1 MTENTILILTF
12 LSVLIVSVVVV
23 RLISARAAVA
33 RRIRETG
40 EDDKEEP
47 ELIPDD
53 VRGLPISEAE
63 LVRNYFRVIRS
74 DKDPN
79 SVNNR
84 LIRAGFFSGRAPM
97 IFHTLRIVV
106 TAAAFI
112 GVMIGIERLLPQLPL
127 YQRIIAGTI
136 VGAVAFF
143 VCAIIVE
150 FRGDKREVEYRKIFP
165 DFMDSLIVCVDSG
178 LSVEAAVDRVSKEYL
193 KSRNKDFGL
202 HLIIMMLEVRGGRR
216 LRDALSNF
224 AKRLRIDEAQ
234 SLAVLFRQSEELG
247 ASVTQALRVFSQE
260 MRDKRMVRAEEKAN
274 ALPFK
279 MLFPLALFLFPISV
293 LIVAVP
299 ILIRVIELLR
309 ELAPGAG

>member
-1 MTENTILILTF
+1 MNENTILVLTF
-12 LSVLIVSVVVV
+12 VSVLIVSFVVV
-23 RLISARAAVA
+23 RLVNARAAVA

-40 EDDKEEP
+40 EDVEDERELVP
-47 ELIPDD
+47 ED

-79 SVNNR
+79 SVSNR
-84 LIRAGFFSGRAPM
+84 LIRAGYFSARAPM
-97 IFHTLRIVV
+97 IFHVLRLTV
-106 TAAAFI
+106 TAAAFVALMV
-112 GVMIGIERLLPQLPL
+112 GLERLFPTIPL
-127 YQRIIAGTI
+127 YQRMIAVTIISAL
-136 VGAVAFF
+136 VFF

-150 FRGDKREVEYRKIFP
+150 FQGDKREVEYRKIFP

-178 LSVEAAVDRVSKEYL
+178 LSVEAAVDRVSKEFL

-202 HLIIMMLEVRGGRR
+202 HLTIMMLEVRGGRR

-279 MLFPLALFLFPISV
+279 MLFPLAAFLFPISI

-299 ILIRVIELLR
+299 ILIRVILMLR
-309 ELAPGAG
+309 ELAPG

>member
-12 LSVLIVSVVVV
+12 LSVLMVAILVV
-23 RLISARAAVA
+23 RLVNSRAMVA
-33 RRIRETG
+33 RRIREAG
-40 EDDKEEP
+40 KEEEQG
-47 ELIPDD
+47 ELIPSD
-53 VRGLPISEAE
+53 VRGLPISDVE
-63 LVRNYFRVIRS
+63 LVRNYFRVIQS

-79 SVNNR
+79 SIRNR
-84 LIRAGFFSGRAPM
+84 LIRAGYFSANAPA
-97 IFHTLRIVV
+97 IFHMLRIVI
-106 TAAAFI
+106 TAVSFAAI
-112 GVMIGIERLLPQLPL
+112 MLAAERLLPQLPL
-127 YQRIIAGTI
+127 YQKVVAATI
-136 VGAVAFF
+136 VSAFVF
-143 VCAIIVE
+143 FACSIFVE

-178 LSVEAAVDRVSKEYL
+178 LSVEAAVDRVSKEFL

-202 HLIIMMLEVRGGRR
+202 HLTIMMLEVRGGRR

-224 AKRLRIDEAQ
+224 AKRLRIEEAQ

-247 ASVTQALRVFSQE
+247 ASVTKALRVFSHE

-279 MLFPLALFLFPISV
+279 MLFPLAAFLFPISI

-299 ILIRVIELLR
+299 ILMKVIQILK
-309 ELAPGAG
+309 ELAPA